1 MNALSDLL
9 SALGTITTSPT
20 LLLVILLGVILGTVA
35 GLLPGVGPSTAIAL
49 LLPVAMTVPP
59 ELSLPLMV
67 SLYLGAE
74 YGGRISAILLNIPG
88 DPGAIMTT
96 LDGHPMAL
104 KGKAASALS
113 ISALASFLGS
123 ILAFLGLAFIA
134 GPMSEMGLAFGPA
147 VYFAVVVMALVLS
160 ATLVGSA
167 PMLGLTA
174 VVIGVAISTVGIE
187 LQSGLPRFT
196 FGTFTLLEGIDPI
209 VAIIG
214 VFGIGEI
221 LASTNMGMNSQ
232 AVKGLSG
239 RFLPTKTELRQ
250 GTLPGIRGSIIGFIA
265 GVLPGA
271 GTTIAAF
278 FSYGLE
284 KRLAPASAGMGK
296 GAVRGL
302 VAPEAAN
309 NAAVSG
315 SMVPLLTLGIPGSGT
330 TAVLLAYLMMY
341 GLNPGPGFFDANP
354 ELGWTIVGA
363 LFISAILGVVVN
375 ISASSLL
382 AKILA
387 IPMPFMA
394 PTILMLALISCYSIH
409 NSATD
414 VYIALAFGVLGY
426 VMRLVGMSPA
436 LLVIGLVLGEMLER
450 NLQQALGL
458 SGGNFW
464 TMISQPLVL
473 LFLAIAVLA
482 LLTAL
487 PWKKM
492 VGKKTSADHQPANE
506 RR

>member
-1 MNALSDLL
+1 MNTLSDLL

>member
-9 SALGTITTSPT
+9 SALGTISTSPT

>member
-239 RFLPTKTELRQ
+239 RFLPTKAELRQ

>member
-1 MNALSDLL
+1 MNTLSDLL

-492 VGKKTSADHQPANE
+492 VGTKTSADHQPANE

>member
-9 SALGTITTSPT
+9 SALGTISTSPT

-492 VGKKTSADHQPANE
+492 VGTKTSADHQPANE